1 MKVGDVMTRDV
12 ELVFPED
19 TLRTAASIM
28 KDIGTGAVLVG
39 KDDRIVGV
47 LTDRDI
53 AIRAVAEG
61 KTPEATVQE
70 GMTPEVRYIFDDE
83 DIEEASQKMAGWQV
97 RRLPVLNRSKRLVG
111 IVSVGDLA
119 LEARDPTQVGK
130 AMEGIAQPGGRQR

>member
-12 ELVFPED
+12 ELVSPED
-19 TLRTAASIM
+19 TIQTAASIM
-28 KDIGTGAVLVG
+28 KDIDAGAVLVG

-53 AIRAVAEG
+53 AIRAVAQG
-61 KTPEATVQE
+61 KTPRTTVRE

-83 DIEEASQKMAGWQV
+83 DVVDASQKMAGWQV

-119 LEARDPTQVGK
+119 LEARDAAQVGR
-130 AMEGIAQPGGRQR
+130 AMEGISQPGKQK